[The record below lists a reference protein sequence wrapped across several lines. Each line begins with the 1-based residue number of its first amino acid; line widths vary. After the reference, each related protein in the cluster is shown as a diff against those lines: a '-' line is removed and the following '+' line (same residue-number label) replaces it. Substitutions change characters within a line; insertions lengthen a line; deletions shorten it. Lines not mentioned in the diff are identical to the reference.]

1 MQFGALMRLRMVNGV
16 CALIPE
22 EGGGKED
29 FSKCEGPF
37 LGKQPRSS
45 YNKATTI
52 VSRYGRAQ
60 RDSSVPPRPY
70 FTLPTLRFLK

>member
-29 FSKCEGPF
+29 F
-37 LGKQPRSS
+37 
-45 YNKATTI
+45 
-52 VSRYGRAQ
+52 
-60 RDSSVPPRPY
+60 
-70 FTLPTLRFLK
+70 

>member
-22 EGGGKED
+22 EGGGKEN

-37 LGKQPRSS
+37 LGKQPCSS
-45 YNKATTI
+45 YDKATTI
-52 VSRYGRAQ
+52 VSSYGRAQ
-60 RDSSVPPRPY
+60 RDSYVPARPH
-70 FTLPTLRFLK
+70 FTFPTLRFLK